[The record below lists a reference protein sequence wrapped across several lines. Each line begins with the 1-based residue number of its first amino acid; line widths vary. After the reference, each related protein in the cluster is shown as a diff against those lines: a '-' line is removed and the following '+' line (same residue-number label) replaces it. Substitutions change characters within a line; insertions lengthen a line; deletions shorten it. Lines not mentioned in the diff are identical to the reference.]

1 MNHPLFEFENIF
13 FRYSEKDPLV
23 LKNFSLKIDRG
34 SVTCILGLNG
44 VGKTSLLN
52 LALGWR
58 KPDSGFL
65 RFEGRLLSDYSPRTL
80 GRKLGLVPQK
90 EHIAFEYT
98 VLEYVL
104 LGRAPYLNPLS
115 MPQEE
120 DYQVAENQIQRV
132 GLADKADHQV
142 NLLSGGELQLVL
154 IARSLAQQP
163 ELLLLD
169 EPSSHLDLANKA
181 KLVALLKELSNQ
193 DVTILMTTHAP
204 EIAIRLSSKLVLMKD
219 GQVYSSGPVAE
230 ELTNEK
236 LSAIYG
242 IPIEIKKTNSHQI
255 IVW

>member
-1 MNHPLFEFENIF
+1 MKHPLLEFENIS
-13 FRYSEKDPLV
+13 FRYSEKEPFV
-23 LKNFSLKIDRG
+23 LRNFNLKIDQG

-58 KPDSGFL
+58 QPDSGLIRLEGNLL
-65 RFEGRLLSDYSPRTL
+65 REYSPRTL
-80 GRKLGLVPQK
+80 GRKLGLVPQR

-115 MPQEE
+115 MPREE
-120 DYQVAENQIQRV
+120 DYLVVENQIKRV
-132 GLADKADHQV
+132 GLADKMDHQV

-181 KLVALLKELSNQ
+181 KLVALLRELSDQ
-193 DVTILMTTHAP
+193 GVTILMTTHEP

-219 GQVYSSGPVAE
+219 GQVYSSGPASE
-230 ELTNEK
+230 ELTNAK

-242 IPIEIKKTNSHQI
+242 IPIEIKQSNSHQVI
-255 IVW
+255 IW

>member
-1 MNHPLFEFENIF
+1 MNHPILGFENIY
-13 FRYSEKDPLV
+13 FRYSEKDPFV
-23 LKNFSLKIDRG
+23 LRDFSLTIEYA
-34 SVTCILGLNG
+34 SITAILGLNG

-52 LALGWR
+52 LALGWT
-58 KPDSGFL
+58 KPSSGL
-65 RFEGRLLSDYSPRTL
+65 IRLDNRLLGDYSSRML

-90 EHIAFEYT
+90 EHVAFEYT

-115 MPQEE
+115 MPREE
-120 DYQVAENQIQRV
+120 DYQVAENQIKRV
-132 GLADKADHQV
+132 GLVDKINHQV

-181 KLVALLKELSNQ
+181 KLVSLIRELSEQ
-193 DVTILMTTHAP
+193 GVTILMTTHEP
-204 EIAIRLSSKLVLMKD
+204 EIAIRLSTKLVLMKD
-219 GQVYSSGPVAE
+219 GQVYSSGTVSE

-242 IPIEIKKTNSHQI
+242 IPIEIRKANSHQI
-255 IVW
+255 VAW